1 VVKCRT
7 AHLLLKENTMWYK
20 LTWSMVNAREQKY
33 TELLFSYTDKIT
45 QAFATKMSI
54 NPSEIVIHEIEKY
67 SMKEGTA

>member
-1 VVKCRT
+1 
-7 AHLLLKENTMWYK
+7 
-20 LTWSMVNAREQKY
+20 MVNAREQKY

-45 QAFATKMSI
+45 QALATKMGI

>member
-1 VVKCRT
+1 
-7 AHLLLKENTMWYK
+7 MWYK

-45 QAFATKMSI
+45 QAFATKMGI